1 MSWMDILLVII
12 LVLSALDGLKRGLIK
27 QLIQLAGVIVAIVL
41 AYKWGPALGQS
52 LTGVLK
58 IEERFSAISAVAD
71 IVYNALGY
79 LLVFLGV
86 LVLARLAAVAVG
98 SIARVPVL
106 GAMDKLGGLVVGAVR
121 GALIV
126 LALVWVL
133 NVVPIPSLENAVGS
147 SGIARAFL
155 QVAPR
160 LYQHI
165 KEVINPQLLQ
175 GRWPI
180 LRPNTLK

>member
-86 LVLARLAAVAVG
+86 LVLARL
-98 SIARVPVL
+98 
-106 GAMDKLGGLVVGAVR
+106 
-121 GALIV
+121 
-126 LALVWVL
+126 
-133 NVVPIPSLENAVGS
+133 
-147 SGIARAFL
+147 
-155 QVAPR
+155 
-160 LYQHI
+160 
-165 KEVINPQLLQ
+165 
-175 GRWPI
+175 
-180 LRPNTLK
+180 